1 MSFRYRSLALLV
13 AAWLLILAGCGSPA
27 SSDPDPSVSGAVK
40 GTQHPLV
47 AQYTIGVSA
56 PAQVSVEF
64 GTTTTYGRST
74 WSQPANAATN
84 LSLLVAGMRPATTY
98 HMRARVD
105 FASGATMYDSD
116 HTFTTGALPTNMVS
130 FPYVKT
136 APGSSSSVQ
145 GVDMVSALGPNVT
158 AAVFDKDGSLIWY
171 YYDASLP
178 PFTFP
183 MRALPNGHFLVQYYQ
198 NIREVDLA
206 GNTIR
211 EEKLDQLNS
220 DLKAAGYSI
229 HAAEF
234 HHDVLRL
241 DNGHWIALVDLEKNY
256 QDLPGYPGTTVVVGD
271 AIVDLDP
278 NNKLVWIWNTFDH
291 LDVNR
296 HPYMFPDWTHSNAL
310 VYTSDGNLLLSMRH
324 QSWIIKIDY
333 ANGAGNGD
341 ILWRLGPE
349 GDFSLTRDDASQWFY
364 NQHFPAIVQSQGT
377 KTSLAMFDN
386 GNTRPDSSGQSC
398 EQNNDCYSRGLIMDL
413 DESEMTANV
422 AWQYIP
428 GWYSLWGGSI
438 EQLPSGDIEV
448 DFTSPDGL
456 GARVVETDGTAMPQV
471 LWELDSSNANF
482 YRAYRIPS
490 LYPGVQW

>member
-1 MSFRYRSLALLV
+1 MGFRYRCLALLV
-13 AAWLLILAGCGSPA
+13 VIWLLIFAGCGSPA
-27 SSDPDPSVSGAVK
+27 SSDATRWVSGSVK

-47 AQYTIGVSA
+47 AQYTIGVST

-64 GTTTTYGRST
+64 GTTTAYGRST
-74 WSQPANAATN
+74 WSQPVPASTQV
-84 LSLLVAGMRPATTY
+84 SLLVAGMRPATTY

-105 FASGATMYDSD
+105 FASGVTIYDSD
-116 HTFTTGALPTNMVS
+116 HTFTTGPLPTNLVS
-130 FPYVKT
+130 FPQVSV

-145 GVDMVSALGPNVT
+145 GVDQVSALGPAVT

-171 YYDASLP
+171 YYDAKLP

-183 MRALPNGHFLVQYYQ
+183 LKALPNGNFLVQYYQ

-206 GNTIR
+206 GNTVR
-211 EEKLDQLNS
+211 EEKLAQLNS

-229 HAAEF
+229 NAAEF

-241 DNGHWIALVDLEKNY
+241 DNGHWIALIDLNKNF
-256 QDLPGYPGTTVVVGD
+256 QDLPGYPGTTAVTGD

-278 NNKLVWIWNTFDH
+278 NNKLVWVWNTFDH

-296 HPYMFPDWTHSNAL
+296 HPYMFPDWTHSNGL
-310 VYTSDGNLLLSMRH
+310 VYTPDGNLLLSMRH

-333 ANGAGNGD
+333 ANGAGSGD
-341 ILWRLGPE
+341 ILWHLGPD
-349 GDFSLTRDDASQWFY
+349 GDFSLMQNDPTQWFY
-364 NQHFPAIVQSQGT
+364 NQHFPTILQSQGT
-377 KTSLAMFDN
+377 KTTLAMFDN

-398 EQNNDCYSRGLIMDL
+398 EQNNDCYSRGLIMNL
-413 DESEMTANV
+413 DESAMTANV
-422 AWQYIP
+422 AWQYQP
-428 GWYSLWGGSI
+428 GWFSLWGGSI
-438 EQLPSGDIEV
+438 EQLPNGDMEV
-448 DFTSPDGL
+448 DFTSPGGL
-456 GARVVETDGTAMPQV
+456 GARVVETDGSAMPQV